1 MFKSYTGGGT
11 AFASIETKLSGG
23 SPDDPGLPV
32 TMRKAV
38 RFMLAGAA
46 VTAVFALFEVIATI
60 VDKNSIDINGKPPTS
75 SQLAVGIVI
84 LLVSYAIYILLWL
97 LMARFNRAGMK
108 WARIVSS
115 VLFAISTWQLY
126 ETIDSLHG
134 GEIITAADVI
144 YIVFTVAAW
153 AAGVGAIAMLW
164 RQDSTAYFNAQTASR
179 R

>member
-1 MFKSYTGGGT
+1 MFKSSTGGGT

-46 VTAVFALFEVIATI
+46 VTGVFALFEVIATI

-75 SQLAVGIVI
+75 SQLATGVVI
-84 LLVSYAIYILLWL
+84 LLISYAVYILLWV
-97 LMARFNRAGMK
+97 LMARFNRAGQK

-134 GEIITAADVI
+134 GEVITVADII
-144 YIVFTVAAW
+144 YIVFTIGAW

-164 RQDSTAYFNAQTASR
+164 RPDSTGYFNAHSVSR

>member
-1 MFKSYTGGGT
+1 MFRSSTGGGT

-23 SPDDPGLPV
+23 SPEDPGLPA

-46 VTAVFALFEVIATI
+46 VTGVFAIFEVIATI

-75 SQLAVGIVI
+75 SQLATGIVI
-84 LLVSYAIYILLWL
+84 LIVSYAIYILLWV
-97 LMARFNRAGMK
+97 LMARFNRAGQK

-126 ETIDSLHG
+126 ETVDSLHG
-134 GEIITAADVI
+134 GMVITAADII
-144 YIVFTVAAW
+144 YIVFTIGAW

-164 RQDSTAYFNAQTASR
+164 RPDSTAYFNAQSISR

>member
-1 MFKSYTGGGT
+1 MFKSSTGGGT

-46 VTAVFALFEVIATI
+46 ITAVFAIFEVIATI

-75 SQLAVGIVI
+75 SELATGIVI
-84 LLVSYAIYILLWL
+84 LIFSYAIYILLWL
-97 LMARFNRAGMK
+97 LMARFNRAGLK
-108 WARIVSS
+108 WARIVSA

-134 GEIITAADVI
+134 GEVITVADII
-144 YIVFTVAAW
+144 YIVFTVGAW

-164 RQDSTAYFNAQTASR
+164 RPASTAYFNAQSVSR